1 MKALF
6 PRRQQ
11 DETESVWF
19 KVAHAVVGLLVLTS
33 LLMLA
38 ATGWNSFVAASDLSA
53 TAPADTT
60 ADTDFISVA
69 TPLNTGVPDAANV
82 FRGSSTPAENLP
94 ATF

>member
-1 MKALF
+1 MNAPF
-6 PRRQQ
+6 SRRQQ

-19 KVAHAVVGLLVLTS
+19 KVAHAVVGLLVLVA

-38 ATGWNSFVAASDLSA
+38 ASGWNNHVAASDMSA
-53 TAPADTT
+53 KAAVGTPE
-60 ADTDFISVA
+60 DTDFISA
-69 TPLNTGVPDAANV
+69 TKPLNTGVPDAAHV

>member
-1 MKALF
+1 MNALF

-19 KVAHAVVGLLVLTS
+19 KVAHAVVGLLVLIA

-38 ATGWNSFVAASDLSA
+38 ASAWTNHVAASDLA
-53 TAPADTT
+53 AKPAAGTT
-60 ADTDFISVA
+60 ADTDFIRA
-69 TPLNTGVPDAANV
+69 TELLNTGVPDAANV